1 MRTKSYS
8 PVEEFNPLHA
18 CQRWLCTLLFPYCT
32 LSLLNLLY
40 IFINTACLMIY
51 TMFLNLSFQGSTPNH
66 NTGYNDSQL
75 VVPDHGNFQ
84 EDLSESSN
92 SSSVES
98 SPRGMD
104 PELNNTWVEE
114 ETTPYSFSKY
124 PPAVVSSSQSMTPQT
139 ATLQSSEADF
149 FDHYFNG
156 QTNTE
161 HTNVEEQ
168 VSALLHKDM

>member
-1 MRTKSYS
+1 
-8 PVEEFNPLHA
+8 
-18 CQRWLCTLLFPYCT
+18 
-32 LSLLNLLY
+32 
-40 IFINTACLMIY
+40 
-51 TMFLNLSFQGSTPNH
+51 MFLNLSLQGSTPNH

-75 VVPDHGNFQ
+75 VVPEHGHYQ

-114 ETTPYSFSKY
+114 ETTPYSLSKY
-124 PPAVVSSSQSMTPQT
+124 PPAMALSGQNMTPQT
-139 ATLQSSEADF
+139 ATLQSSGADF

-161 HTNVEEQ
+161 QSDVGEQ
-168 VSALLHKDM
+168 VSCLITYTHVAVK

>member
-1 MRTKSYS
+1 MSRQ
-8 PVEEFNPLHA
+8 HA
-18 CQRWLCTLLFPYCT
+18 Q
-32 LSLLNLLY
+32 
-40 IFINTACLMIY
+40 Y
-51 TMFLNLSFQGSTPNH
+51 TMFLNVYLQGSTPNH

-75 VVPDHGNFQ
+75 VVPEHGHYQ

-114 ETTPYSFSKY
+114 ETTPYTFSKY
-124 PPAVVSSSQSMTPQT
+124 PPAVVSSGQNMAPQT
-139 ATLQSSEADF
+139 ATLQSSGADF

-161 HTNVEEQ
+161 QTDVGEQ
-168 VSALLHKDM
+168 VSYLITCTHVVVSFLFQVYVVCFLLHVVTFFQFIHSQ